1 MTAKWKFL
9 YFVTAIFVFGAF
21 FGLSAQETVKESRS
35 QEVSEADG
43 IPVLI
48 KHLPNWESVRSNA
61 VLVFDENDLRSSLGD
76 RPVFDLI
83 EFRGGTEAVTAVYPE
98 GKLLIV
104 EYTNPQSS
112 SDADIKIKD
121 RLAQLTGVSPIYY
134 RRVGNYNAFI
144 FDSPDEASANLILDQ
159 VKYEKTVHWLG
170 KNPYLISAERAF
182 VIDTSD
188 LFLSTVFIILIGI
201 GFSIVGGL
209 LAGFI
214 FFRMRQQ
221 KRASMPTFTD
231 AGGMTR
237 LNLDGF
243 TPDLMPR
250 QLLKD

>member
-159 VKYEKTVHWLG
+159 VKYEKVIQWLG
-170 KNPYLISAERAF
+170 EDPYLVQKLERYF
-182 VIDTSD
+182 V
-188 LFLSTVFIILIGI
+188 STTRDIFIATVLWIVLWLGAAILTGI
-201 GFSIVGGL
+201 V
-209 LAGFI
+209 AGFI
-214 FFRMRQQ
+214 FYRLRQR
-221 KRASMPTFTD
+221 KRLVRTAFSD
-231 AGGMTR
+231 AGGLTR
-237 LNLDGF
+237 LNLDG
-243 TPDLMPR
+243 LSE
-250 QLLKD
+250 